1 MSTTAEVRSLAVDG
15 RLLRVAVRPGAS
27 AGPGSGVLPRTP
39 LLLINGIGASLELL
53 EPFVAEVDSSADV
66 IRFDPPGVGGSAEPS
81 GPYRFTGLCALIASM
96 LTSLGYDQVDVL
108 GISWGG
114 AVAQHFAAFQRAR
127 CRRLVLVSTAT
138 GSLMVPARPSV
149 LRHMV
154 TPRRYRDRG
163 YLEEM
168 APRLYGGSAREDPEQ
183 VVAVMH
189 DGNRVGPSRGYLYQ
203 LAAGAGWTSL
213 PFLPLLRQRTLIVS
227 GDDDPLIPLANA
239 RLMKLLIP
247 SSQLH
252 VFHGGH
258 LGLVTEAAS
267 LAPVVDAF
275 LTAPLPVSVWRFAV
289 TRTAVTD
296 ADFYLIEQT
305 LDDEGRQL
313 LRRVRE
319 FMEKSVQ
326 PVINHYWTRE
336 EFPFDLMDGFRR
348 LGIVGQLYQGYGCPG
363 GGYLLDGMIAM
374 ELARVDPSIATFFGV
389 HGGLAM
395 GSIFLCGSE
404 EQKQRWLPEMAR
416 MDKIGA
422 FGLTEPDVGS
432 GAAGGLTTTA
442 RRDGEEWVLDGQK
455 KWIGNATFADY
466 VIIWARSLE
475 DGQVKGFVVEKDTPG
490 FSPAKM
496 TDKIAL
502 RVVQNAHITLDG
514 VRVPESHRLQEANS
528 FQDTAKVLRLT
539 RAGVAW
545 QATGCARGAY
555 EHALAYARQR
565 QQFGRPIAGFQL
577 VQDLLVRM
585 LANITSSACL
595 CARLSA
601 LQQDGLAED
610 HHSAL
615 AKAFCTVRMRE
626 AVGWAR
632 ELLGGNG
639 ILLENHVGRFVADSE
654 AIYSYEGTREINT
667 LIVGRAITGTSAFV

>member
-1 MSTTAEVRSLAVDG
+1 MFTTAEVRSLAVDG
-15 RLLRVAVRPGAS
+15 RLLRIAVRPGVTS
-27 AGPGSGVLPRTP
+27 SRPP

-53 EPFVAEVDSSADV
+53 EPFVRALNPGVEV
-66 IRFDPPGVGGSAEPS
+66 IRFDPPGVGGSPEPS
-81 GPYRFTGLCALIASM
+81 GPYRFTGLCSLIASL
-96 LTSLGYDQVDVL
+96 LTALGHARADVL
-108 GISWGG
+108 GVSWGG

-149 LRHMV
+149 LAHMV
-154 TPRRYRDRG
+154 TPRRYWDRD
-163 YLEEM
+163 YLERV
-168 APRLYGGSAREDPEQ
+168 AATLYGGSARENPGR
-183 VVAVMH
+183 AGATMH

-203 LAAGAGWTSL
+203 LLAGAGWTSV

-247 SSQLH
+247 NSRLH

-258 LGLVTEAAS
+258 LGLITEAAE
-267 LAPVVDAF
+267 LAPIVDDF
-275 LTAPLPVSVWRFAV
+275 LTALLSGGVVMAGSGRA
-289 TRTAVTD
+289 ALTD
-296 ADFYLIEQT
+296 GDFYLIERS
-305 LDDEGRQL
+305 LDDQGRQL
-313 LRRVRE
+313 LLRVRE

-336 EFPFDLMDGFRR
+336 EFPFDLMGDFRQ
-348 LGIVGQLYQGYGCPG
+348 LGIAGQLYQGYGCPG
-363 GGYLLDGMIAM
+363 GGFLLDGMIAM

-395 GSIFLCGSE
+395 GSIFLCGSQ

-416 MDKIGA
+416 MEKIGA

-432 GAAGGLTTTA
+432 GVAGGLTTTA
-442 RRDGEEWVLDGQK
+442 RRDGGEWVLDGQK

-475 DGQVKGFVVEKDTPG
+475 DDQVKGFVVPGDTPG
-490 FSPAKM
+490 FETTKQK
-496 TDKIAL
+496 DKIAL

-528 FQDTAKVLRLT
+528 FKDTAKVLRMT

-545 QATGCARGAY
+545 MATGCARGAY
-555 EHALAYARQR
+555 EHALAYATQR

-585 LANITSSACL
+585 LANVTSSACL
-595 CARLSA
+595 CARLAA
-601 LQQDGLAED
+601 LQEEGLAED

-626 AVGWAR
+626 ATGWAR

-667 LIVGRAITGTSAFV
+667 LIVGRAITGLGAFV